1 VIAATRIARQRV
13 ARRRATPQSVP
24 RAGAIV
30 AVRKAA
36 SITAITNAP
45 IARA

>member
-1 VIAATRIARQRV
+1 MRIARRHV
-13 ARRRATPQSVP
+13 ARRRATRQSML

-36 SITAITNAP
+36 SITAITNAR
-45 IARA
+45 IAPA